1 MAMQARLAFMLLIV
15 AFGENGDTGG
25 DAYDTLDLATFVALT
40 RVPPSS
46 QNSSVSSVRNTRPA
60 CGMLECL
67 SGTGNFLNNNQVCSR

>member
-1 MAMQARLAFMLLIV
+1 MQARLAFRLLIV

-46 QNSSVSSVRNTRPA
+46 QNSSVRNTRPA

-67 SGTGNFLNNNQVCSR
+67 SASVLDCLEWHWQLLK